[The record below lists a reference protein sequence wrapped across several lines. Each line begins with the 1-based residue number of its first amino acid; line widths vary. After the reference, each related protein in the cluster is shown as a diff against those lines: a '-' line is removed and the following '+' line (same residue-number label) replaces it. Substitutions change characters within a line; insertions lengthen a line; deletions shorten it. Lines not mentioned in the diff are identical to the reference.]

1 MVILHAFVVDRAVRW
16 GKMPG
21 WYRIVALS
29 SSVNRQKADPIEVV
43 NQDSKRCGRQACRQ
57 IRGGLEDV
65 NGTNCAI
72 VLPFYGNFWTFGKV
86 PLETELDHFMTN
98 SNESGLPKI
107 ILGFAI
113 GIATGAI
120 AVGAYFI
127 YLQEPAKVAV
137 IGTEIDGGTEVIGA
151 TEVVEAPQ
159 VADEPAEA
167 SAASGE
173 DPEDSL
179 GLGQVYARIDGEP
192 ITAGDLAVLA
202 QDYAQELGRV
212 PPEQRASQLLSG
224 IIEMRV
230 LANAAVKDGLDE
242 EDMVLRRIA
251 LARSRILSDE
261 FLRQAVA
268 EATSEE
274 RIRARFDEE
283 LAEFEADDELHLFH
297 ILVESEEEA
306 RAIVADIE
314 QGADFASIAA
324 EKSKDPGSG
333 ANGGD
338 LDFVPRGMT
347 VPEFEKA
354 AFALEIGEYTKE
366 PVQTQFGWHVIRLE
380 EKRKTTPPEFVAAEA
395 RIRTDLIR
403 ETVAEKVESLRVAA
417 KVEIVPPPEAA
428 ADEADAPAAN
438 GAASPADSDVGAP
451 AQ

>member
-1 MVILHAFVVDRAVRW
+1 
-16 GKMPG
+16 
-21 WYRIVALS
+21 
-29 SSVNRQKADPIEVV
+29 
-43 NQDSKRCGRQACRQ
+43 
-57 IRGGLEDV
+57 
-65 NGTNCAI
+65 
-72 VLPFYGNFWTFGKV
+72 
-86 PLETELDHFMTN
+86 MTN

-127 YLQEPAKVAV
+127 YLQEPAKVAA
-137 IGTEIDGGTEVIGA
+137 IA
-151 TEVVEAPQ
+151 TEVVGATE

-167 SAASGE
+167 SAVAGE
-173 DPEDSL
+173 DNENSP
-179 GLGQVYARIDGEP
+179 GFGQVYARIDGEP
-192 ITAGDLAVLA
+192 ITAGDLAALA

-212 PPEQRASQLLSG
+212 PPEQRVSQLLSG

-230 LANAAVKDGLDE
+230 LANAAVKDGLDKE
-242 EDMVLRRIA
+242 EPIIRRIA
-251 LARSRILSDE
+251 LERSRILSNE

-268 EATSEE
+268 EATSDE
-274 RIRARFDEE
+274 RIRTRFDEDV
-283 LAEFEADDELHLFH
+283 ASFEADDELHLFH
-297 ILVESEEEA
+297 ILVETEEEA
-306 RAIVADIE
+306 RAIIADIE
-314 QGADFASIAA
+314 GGADFASIAT

-354 AFALEIGEYTKE
+354 AFALEIGEYTKD

-380 EKRKTTPPEFVAAEA
+380 EKRKTTPPEFAAAEA

-417 KVEIVPPPEAA
+417 NIEIVPPPEPA
-428 ADEADAPAAN
+428 ADEVDASAAEETDAS
-438 GAASPADSDVGAP
+438 AASPADGDAGAP

>member
-1 MVILHAFVVDRAVRW
+1 
-16 GKMPG
+16 
-21 WYRIVALS
+21 
-29 SSVNRQKADPIEVV
+29 
-43 NQDSKRCGRQACRQ
+43 
-57 IRGGLEDV
+57 
-65 NGTNCAI
+65 
-72 VLPFYGNFWTFGKV
+72 V
-86 PLETELDHFMTN
+86 PPETELDHFMTDP
-98 SNESGLPKI
+98 NETGLSKI
-107 ILGFAI
+107 ILGFVI

-127 YLQEPAKVAV
+127 YLQEPAKDVA
-137 IGTEIDGGTEVIGA
+137 IATEVVGATKVVGA
-151 TEVVEAPQ
+151 TEVVEASAIAEAPAI
-159 VADEPAEA
+159 VGAPAET
-167 SAASGE
+167 SAAAGE
-173 DPEDSL
+173 DPEDSQ

-192 ITAGDLAVLA
+192 ITAGDLAAMA
-202 QDYAQELGRV
+202 QDYAQDLGRV

-230 LANAAVKDGLDE
+230 LANAAVEDGLDKE
-242 EDMVLRRIA
+242 EMVLRRIA
-251 LARSRILSDE
+251 LMRSRILSNE

-268 EATSEE
+268 EATSDE

-283 LAEFEADDELHLFH
+283 VASFEADEELHLFH
-297 ILVESEEEA
+297 ILVETEEEA

-314 QGADFASIAA
+314 GGAEFASIAT

-354 AFALEIGEYTKE
+354 AFALEIGEYTKD

-380 EKRKTTPPEFVAAEA
+380 EKRKTTPPEFAAAEA

-403 ETVAEKVESLRVAA
+403 ETVAEKVELLRVAA
-417 KVEIVPPPEAA
+417 NIEIVPPLQTAV
-428 ADEADAPAAN
+428 DEADAPAAN
-438 GAASPADSDVGAP
+438 GAASPAESDTGSP